1 MSEKENN
8 LNMEL
13 TAEQRL
19 SLIEEVVNAKGLAGL
34 IDVIEAIKS
43 YFPNTEI
50 PGIERPAPKE
60 EATPNNDI
68 YASLAE
74 TKIYDPAFIP
84 KVAEDVLNRQNNPN
98 VIDKSVETKAEDVS
112 LGSVEEIQAKKRV
125 LEPPKNN
132 FPDAKVVSPGSMYN
146 NNQ

>member
-8 LNMEL
+8 LNIEL

-50 PGIERPAPKE
+50 PLI
-60 EATPNNDI
+60 
-68 YASLAE
+68 
-74 TKIYDPAFIP
+74 
-84 KVAEDVLNRQNNPN
+84 DVLLFLCWCF
-98 VIDKSVETKAEDVS
+98 S
-112 LGSVEEIQAKKRV
+112 GSAVLWQCEII
-125 LEPPKNN
+125 
-132 FPDAKVVSPGSMYN
+132 S
-146 NNQ
+146 